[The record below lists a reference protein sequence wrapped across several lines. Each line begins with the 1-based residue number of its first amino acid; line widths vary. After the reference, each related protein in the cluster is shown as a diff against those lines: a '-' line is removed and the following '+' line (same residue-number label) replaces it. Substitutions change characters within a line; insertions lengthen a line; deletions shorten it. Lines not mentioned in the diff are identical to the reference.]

1 MRCGAKCF
9 TVELE
14 TEGKKKR
21 IPVTA
26 RTSVEARKAISKEYG
41 KEVII
46 VFVKEDKKNKQKDE

>member
-46 VFVKEDKKNKQKDE
+46 VFVKEDKKNK